1 LPKPNPNVDVV
12 RFADQLDLRETFLSV
27 VTIGEL
33 RRGAYLLDEG
43 RRRSTLSQWIDG
55 IVIQF
60 SENILPIDME
70 TCDVWAKI
78 SAKAQKQGRTISMA
92 DGLIAA
98 TAIQHGMHVVTP
110 NVKNFEPTGVV
121 IVNPWETE

>member
-1 LPKPNPNVDVV
+1 VVNYLLDTSVVSELPKPNPNVDVV

-60 SENILPIDME
+60 SENIFPIDME

-98 TAIQHGMHVVTP
+98 TAIQHGMHV
-110 NVKNFEPTGVV
+110 
-121 IVNPWETE
+121 